1 MNIKQLEYF
10 IDLTK
15 TLNFT
20 KTAQNFYISQTA
32 ITKQIQC
39 LENDLGIP
47 LFHRTKKSVSLTHEG
62 EFFLTYAQKILDDI
76 SITYQSIEQY
86 KEGLHGELR
95 LGFINSLD
103 DELLIQF
110 LQKIKTQFPYIYFH
124 FKSYSRFELIN
135 LFKNKKLDFIITF
148 ECTELEN
155 DTSLLLKKSHLNK
168 YYHKNCQLKDLK
180 LIHDVRN
187 VIYEDS
193 EIEQTLLRLCLKEG
207 YAILHDFI
215 YNNQYAKYLQYQSTN
230 IISNIN
236 LYYHPNSLN
245 QCLHQIINYI
255 KNDNF

>member
-62 EFFLTYAQKILDDI
+62 EFFLTYAQRILDDV
-76 SITYQSIEQY
+76 SMTYQSIEQY

-95 LGFINSLD
+95 L
-103 DELLIQF
+103 
-110 LQKIKTQFPYIYFH
+110 
-124 FKSYSRFELIN
+124 
-135 LFKNKKLDFIITF
+135 
-148 ECTELEN
+148 
-155 DTSLLLKKSHLNK
+155 NK
-168 YYHKNCQLKDLK
+168 YYHKDCQLKDLK

-215 YNNQYAKYLQYQSTN
+215 YNNQYSKYLQYQPTN

-236 LYYHPNSLN
+236 LYYHPDSLN
-245 QCLHQIINYI
+245 QCLHQIIDYI